1 MSDPLPFLPTRVE
14 VRARYHVEL
23 LADAVAGERGVL
35 HREGGEDRI
44 LPWSQVR
51 RVVASE
57 VGEPQ
62 GVRTIIFDLVV
73 GVGDEEFRVRRF
85 DAEPGQDAVEAAE
98 LMARHVPGEFLC
110 ASIKALTTDGLSLDW
125 HPDLESFEESALAA
139 LYGFDLGQA
148 APTSGC

>member
-1 MSDPLPFLPTRVE
+1 MSHRLPFLPTRDE
-14 VRARYHVEL
+14 IRARYRVEL
-23 LADAVAGERGVL
+23 LGDAVAAERGVL
-35 HREGGEDRI
+35 HRQDGEDRI

-51 RVVASE
+51 RVIASE

-73 GVGDEEFRVRRF
+73 GVDEAEFRVRRF

-110 ASIKALTTDGLSLDW
+110 ASIKALTTDGLPLEW
-125 HPDLESFEESALAA
+125 HPDLESFEEAALAA
-139 LYGFDLGQA
+139 LSEPDLA
-148 APTSGC
+148 ARADGI

>member
-1 MSDPLPFLPTRVE
+1 MFDPLPFLPPREE
-14 VRARYHVEL
+14 VRARYRVEL
-23 LADAVAGERGVL
+23 LGDAVAAERGVL

-44 LPWSQVR
+44 LPWSEVR

-62 GVRTIIFDLVV
+62 GVRTMIFDLVV
-73 GVGDEEFRVRRF
+73 GFGNEEFRIRRF
-85 DAEPGQDAVEAAE
+85 DAAPGQDAVEAAE

-110 ASIKALTTDGLSLDW
+110 ASIKALTTDGLPLEW

-139 LYGFDLGQA
+139 LCGSVLQPA
-148 APTSGC
+148 SGL